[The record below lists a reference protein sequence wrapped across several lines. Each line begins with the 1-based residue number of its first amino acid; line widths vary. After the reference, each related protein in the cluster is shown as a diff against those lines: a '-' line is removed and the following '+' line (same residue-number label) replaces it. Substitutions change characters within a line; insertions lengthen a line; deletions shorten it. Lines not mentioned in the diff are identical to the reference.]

1 MGSFNI
7 SCGISGSPI
16 NKEDKLVFI
25 PLFLKNKHK
34 SNVYVYDNVSI
45 IPILFS
51 GSYNDYGTVK
61 LANNQENES
70 GFKILSNL
78 LSQMNPNIEIENF
91 NWEQFFNICHS
102 KKIHFNEGTL
112 SFVAFEEKAFDY
124 VINNFTLYY
133 YNQDKEE
140 SDYFGYSYFKNELI
154 NKLNSNNEK
163 ISDFIQNNESN
174 NKDVVYNW
182 KLESIKIEAV
192 KSIFAAKEL
201 NFNYSVFINQSY
213 EKFLEHFENVS
224 KILFINEFLTSI
236 NKPWQESMYV
246 NLDFD
251 TKGIKVLRNIIM
263 NNLNNEILLFD
274 DSKDST
280 DIEFEHLSNQFFENL
295 KNIEE

>member
-7 SCGISGSPI
+7 SCGISGCPI
-16 NKEDKLVFI
+16 NKEDKLLFI

-34 SNVYVYDNVSI
+34 SNIYVYDNVSI

-51 GSYNDYGTVK
+51 GAYNGYGTVK
-61 LANNQENES
+61 LADKQENAS
-70 GFKILSNL
+70 GFKLLSLL
-78 LSQMNPNIEIENF
+78 LSQMNPNIDIDTF
-91 NWEQFFNICHS
+91 NWDQFFNLCHS
-102 KKIHFNEGTL
+102 KKNHFNEGTL
-112 SFVAFEEKAFDY
+112 SFVAFDEKAFDY
-124 VINNFTLYY
+124 VINNFTLYC
-133 YNQDKEE
+133 YNQDTEE

-154 NKLNSNNEK
+154 NKLNSNNAE

-174 NKDVVYNW
+174 NKDVVYDW

-192 KSIFAAKEL
+192 KSIFTAKEL

-224 KILFINEFLTSI
+224 KILFINEFFTYI

-251 TKGIKVLRNIIM
+251 TKGIKVLRNILM
-263 NNLNNEILLFD
+263 NNLNNEILLFE

-280 DIEFEHLSNQFFENL
+280 DIEFEQLSNLFFENL